1 MKIRK
6 SQIYQLE
13 APKELKVIDR
23 ELSIES
29 GDQVLAES
37 IYSAVSP
44 GTELSAW
51 MGKPP
56 LRPGN
61 IYPRVQGYCN
71 LARVV
76 SIGNQV
82 KNTKI
87 GDWILTHQ
95 SHRTEFC
102 ISEGEILVSFDN
114 LTDVEA
120 KKVVNTYLYHL
131 GYSSLLKAKF
141 FPGHKVG
148 IIGFGALGYTTAAL
162 VAAFG
167 GAPVLITSDPKRV
180 SIFNDPCVSTL
191 SKERARSNDEQ
202 DSFDII
208 INTSDS
214 WDDYLIG
221 LKLLR
226 LGGVCVLL
234 GFPGRGEN
242 LPSFN
247 PLDSSY
253 LYDKQLNIKYA
264 GHVCESDCLPIDV
277 RFTLKRNME
286 YISNM
291 ILSNRIETAALNS
304 YVENW
309 KDLEQV
315 YTHLNNRTVPSLGG
329 ILKW

>member
-51 MGKPP
+51 VGKPP
-56 LRPGN
+56 LRPGK

-95 SHRTEFC
+95 SHRTKFC
-102 ISEGEILVSFDN
+102 ISESEILVSFDN

-120 KKVVNTYLYHL
+120 KKL
-131 GYSSLLKAKF
+131 
-141 FPGHKVG
+141 
-148 IIGFGALGYTTAAL
+148 
-162 VAAFG
+162 
-167 GAPVLITSDPKRV
+167 
-180 SIFNDPCVSTL
+180 
-191 SKERARSNDEQ
+191 
-202 DSFDII
+202 
-208 INTSDS
+208 
-214 WDDYLIG
+214 
-221 LKLLR
+221 
-226 LGGVCVLL
+226 
-234 GFPGRGEN
+234 
-242 LPSFN
+242 
-247 PLDSSY
+247 
-253 LYDKQLNIKYA
+253 
-264 GHVCESDCLPIDV
+264 
-277 RFTLKRNME
+277 
-286 YISNM
+286 
-291 ILSNRIETAALNS
+291 
-304 YVENW
+304 
-309 KDLEQV
+309 
-315 YTHLNNRTVPSLGG
+315 
-329 ILKW
+329 